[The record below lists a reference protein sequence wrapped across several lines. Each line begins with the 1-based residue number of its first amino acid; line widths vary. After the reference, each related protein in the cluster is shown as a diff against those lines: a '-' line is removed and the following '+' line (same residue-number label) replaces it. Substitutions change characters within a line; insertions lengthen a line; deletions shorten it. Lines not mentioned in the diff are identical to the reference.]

1 MSLIEEA
8 LRKQKEEV
16 EQFGKTPPVP
26 PPLLETSSP
35 VPEPTEAV
43 MSARP
48 WGLLAG
54 LFLGGILLILLILW
68 LLFYGMHLW
77 RTSPGI
83 PAPGLKS
90 VAALATNST
99 VAVTTSRVETAS
111 IPTNSPS
118 ATGPSVSV
126 QSTQSV
132 ITVTTPP
139 SPTNQPPPLIV
150 PVATTEKTPLPAI
163 WPRLLISGVIGG
175 GKTGHSAVI
184 INGRLLSL
192 GESIDSV
199 KVMAID
205 KQRVKLV
212 YEGEERVLS
221 AGSTTE

>member
-16 EQFGKTPPVP
+16 ERIGKISPTP
-26 PPLLETSSP
+26 PPLPETSSP
-35 VPEPTEAV
+35 VQEPKEAV
-43 MSARP
+43 ESTRP

-77 RTSPGI
+77 RTSPEI
-83 PAPGLKS
+83 PAQGLKS
-90 VAALATNST
+90 VAVLPTNSP
-99 VAVTTSRVETAS
+99 AANTSRVETAS

-118 ATGPSVSV
+118 STGPSVSS
-126 QSTQSV
+126 QSIQGV

-139 SPTNQPPPLIV
+139 SPTNQPPSLTA
-150 PVATTEKTPLPAI
+150 PVTSTEKPPLPTQ

-184 INGRLLSL
+184 INGRLLSP

-199 KVMAID
+199 KVVAID
-205 KQRVKLV
+205 RQRVKLV